1 MEIISQTTEF
11 TIKERTAIA
20 IGKFDG
26 IHKGHQRLL
35 QEIFAAK
42 SQGLKAAV
50 FTFDPSPAVFL
61 NGSGVRELMTK
72 EEKRARFAEMGVD
85 YLVEYP
91 FNRESASVLPEDY
104 VNRFLI
110 QKMHAALIA
119 AGEDV
124 TFGYRG
130 AGDAKLLQKLAGEKG
145 VAVSIIPKLS
155 YNSREISS
163 TYVREAVQEGNMELA
178 ALLMGQPFFVQ
189 GIVAHG
195 NQIGRTIGMPT
206 VNVHP
211 DKTKLMPPNGV
222 YCATVHLSPDGE
234 DGRSGR
240 ILRGVT
246 NVGFKPTVQQDKR
259 LGVETFLF
267 DFDEDL
273 YDRKITVFLHHF
285 LRPEMKFDGLAALK
299 EAISGDVSAAK
310 RFFGQE

>member
-35 QEIFAAK
+35 QEIFEAK
-42 SQGLKAAV
+42 SLKAAV
-50 FTFDPSPAVFL
+50 FTFDPSPTFFL
-61 NGSGVRELMTK
+61 KGSSIRELMTK
-72 EEKRARFAEMGVD
+72 EEKRAQFAGMGVD

-104 VNRFLI
+104 VNQFLVK
-110 QKMHAALIA
+110 KMHAALIA

-130 AGDAKLLQKLAGEKG
+130 AGDAKLLRKLAKEKG
-145 VAVSIIPKLS
+145 IEVSIIPKLS
-155 YNSREISS
+155 YNGREISS

-240 ILRGVT
+240 VFRGVT